1 MGYAHDKQRSRLPLP
16 GMLLP
21 LRGIPPGARRGKD
34 PGGKSDAPVP
44 PGALRGKARGGKS
57 DAPVP
62 PGALRGKKGEA
73 GSALPKSVQ
82 EVGNPRER
90 MQRTSSA
97 RIVYAGDQSSLQK
110 DALRLRRALCTQCVS
125 PRSASMPV
133 PCCLGLW
140 DQKPPERSTIRLQ
153 RTLSLRG
160 GPRTSPR
167 TNAAPSARSKVAHSV
182 FSAKCAHVGASVPV
196 PCCDGLW
203 DQKPSE
209 RSATRLRRALSLREG
224 PGTSPRICVAPL
236 ARSKGAHSVFSAKR
250 PKVDKVGQ
258 VGKIGEL
265 IRPVLVPPDKN
276 KFFGVTSNFC
286 HFLVP

>member
-1 MGYAHDKQRSRLPLP
+1 
-16 GMLLP
+16 
-21 LRGIPPGARRGKD
+21 
-34 PGGKSDAPVP
+34 
-44 PGALRGKARGGKS
+44 
-57 DAPVP
+57 
-62 PGALRGKKGEA
+62 
-73 GSALPKSVQ
+73 
-82 EVGNPRER
+82 
-90 MQRTSSA
+90 
-97 RIVYAGDQSSLQK
+97 
-110 DALRLRRALCTQCVS
+110 
-125 PRSASMPV
+125 MPV
-133 PCCLGLW
+133 PYCLGLW
-140 DQKPPERSTIRLQ
+140 DQKPSERSAPRLR

-258 VGKIGEL
+258 AGKIGEL
-265 IRPVLVPPDKN
+265 IRPVLVPPADKN
-276 KFFGVTSNFC
+276 KFFGVTSISSSESFTSY
-286 HFLVP
+286 